1 MRMASIDFMRAS
13 VESEYT
19 EEMYS
24 SVQYEKLETAL
35 NDICKEL

>member
-1 MRMASIDFMRAS
+1 MQMASIEFMQAS
-13 VESEYT
+13 VESEYM

-24 SVQYEKLETAL
+24 SVQYEKLEAAL